1 MRHRI
6 MFVYDDEDGEFDAD
20 AAYRAGWKPRD
31 VLPRMGPARYST
43 VPANDMPLA
52 EAIEMTRNF
61 AEAAGF
67 DPDAAEA
74 QLLEMIED
82 GTIPVNSVQ

>member
-1 MRHRI
+1 

-31 VLPRMGPARYST
+31 RIYST
-43 VPANDMPLA
+43 MKVPAEDMSLA
-52 EAIEMTRNF
+52 EAIDMTRNF

>member
-1 MRHRI
+1 

-31 VLPRMGPARYST
+31 GTQAYRRDMTMR

-52 EAIEMTRNF
+52 EAIKVTRNF